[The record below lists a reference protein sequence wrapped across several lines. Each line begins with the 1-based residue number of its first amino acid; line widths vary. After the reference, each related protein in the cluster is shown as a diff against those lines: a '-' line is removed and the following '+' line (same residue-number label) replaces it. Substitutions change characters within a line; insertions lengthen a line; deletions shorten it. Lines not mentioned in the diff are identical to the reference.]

1 MRRIVFAAGVV
12 GWLLLLC
19 IVWGLIV
26 LVPHA
31 EADTQVIEQCRWDP
45 AVGQWVYQGGAWR
58 RGTGEDPTAARST
71 SQP

>member
-1 MRRIVFAAGVV
+1 MRRIVFAARVI

-31 EADTQVIEQCRWDP
+31 EADTQVTEQCRWDP
-45 AVGQWVYQGGAWR
+45 AVGQWVYQGGAWS
-58 RGTGEDPTAARST
+58 RGPGEDPTAARST

>member
-31 EADTQVIEQCRWDP
+31 EADSQVIALCRWDP
-45 AVGQWVYQGGAWR
+45 AVGHGCQDGSLVSRNW
-58 RGTGEDPTAARST
+58 
-71 SQP
+71 